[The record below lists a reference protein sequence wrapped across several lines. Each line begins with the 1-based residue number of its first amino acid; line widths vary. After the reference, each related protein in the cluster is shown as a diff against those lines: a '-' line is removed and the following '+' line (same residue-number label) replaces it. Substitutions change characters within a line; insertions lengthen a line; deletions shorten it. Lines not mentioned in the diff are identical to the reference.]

1 MHTDQPDEWTRLV
14 VDVTDRVCVYTVS
27 FYLVLCT
34 LRQHRLVEALRKM
47 ATISKRAADELDAEL
62 DGMKSEGE
70 GGSEDMN
77 ELNEEEYE
85 KERMEN
91 IK

>member
-1 MHTDQPDEWTRLV
+1 MFFEQDSLI
-14 VDVTDRVCVYTVS
+14 
-27 FYLVLCT
+27 
-34 LRQHRLVEALRKM
+34 EALRKM